1 VSSVVVE
8 AQNLAMPAEVDRAAA
23 TVAEAATDF
32 VQGMTITDFA
42 ATNQDDIAIGP
53 HFVVEGRFLSPKL
66 TCFVEVHPSDC

>member
-1 VSSVVVE
+1 
-8 AQNLAMPAEVDRAAA
+8 MPAEVDRAEVDRAAA

-42 ATNQDDIAIGP
+42 ATHQVEAAIGS
-53 HFVVEGRFLSPKL
+53 HLVVEGRFLSAKL